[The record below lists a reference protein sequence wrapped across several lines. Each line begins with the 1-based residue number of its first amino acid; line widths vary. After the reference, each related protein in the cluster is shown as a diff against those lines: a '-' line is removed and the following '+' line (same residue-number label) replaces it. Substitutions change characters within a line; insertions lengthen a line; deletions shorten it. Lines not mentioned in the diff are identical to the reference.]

1 MKRNEGIQALR
12 GVAIILIVLSHYN
25 AVLGVFPWASS
36 FGAIGVDIFVV
47 ISGFLSYALSQKF
60 ERVSVR
66 KRIKITQSKIKKFY
80 GMHIAVEIFMLI
92 LFCVNQ
98 CIYGVNWL
106 EIMAT
111 AVGIVAAT
119 FLLQSYVPIR
129 KVYYALNGVA
139 WYLSDSVWFYFI
151 APIVNYWIFNLNNR
165 SKWELFKRIA
175 LLYVTQGILIAITSF
190 LVRGNYKVLHALFY
204 VSPFF
209 RGIEF
214 VIGSLVGA
222 LYKIIKENSNS
233 KGLNAK
239 KWTLYEV
246 MSLISLMVIC
256 GGINNVKAE
265 FGFIIAI
272 PIACA
277 LVLTFAL
284 SIGKVSKLVNNL
296 LFIKIGDISFEIFI
310 THFTVL
316 SYLEFINRNFAH
328 FGMQTLLAIALIL
341 IFGVALITKKM
352 RQEGAKYETAYRQKL

>member
-12 GVAIILIVLSHYN
+12 GIAIILIVLSHYN

-47 ISGFLSYALSQKF
+47 ISGFLSYVLSQKF

-66 KRIKITQSKIKKFY
+66 KRIEITRYKIKKFY
-80 GMHIAVEIFMLI
+80 GMHIAMEAFMLI

-111 AVGIVAAT
+111 AVGIIAAM
-119 FLLQSYVPIR
+119 FLLQSFVPIR

-151 APIVNYWIFNLNNR
+151 APVVNCWIHNLKNR
-165 SKWELFKRIA
+165 SKWELIKRIA
-175 LLYVTQGILIAITSF
+175 FLYVTQGILIATTSF

-222 LYKIIKENSNS
+222 LYKIIKENS

-246 MSLISLMVIC
+246 MSLISLIAIC

-272 PIACA
+272 PVACA

-284 SIGKVSKLVNNL
+284 SIGNLSKLVSNL
-296 LFIKIGDISFEIFI
+296 LLIKIGDISFEIFI
-310 THFTVL
+310 THFTAL
-316 SYLEFINRNFAH
+316 SYLEFINQNFAH
-328 FGMQTLLAIALIL
+328 FGMLPLLVIAFIL
-341 IFGVALITKKM
+341 IFGVALITKKI
-352 RQEGAKYETAYRQKL
+352 RQEGARK

>member
-12 GVAIILIVLSHYN
+12 GIAIILIVLSHYN

-47 ISGFLSYALSQKF
+47 ISGFLSYVLSQKF

-66 KRIKITQSKIKKFY
+66 KRIEITRYKIKKFY
-80 GMHIAVEIFMLI
+80 GMHIAMEAFMLI

-111 AVGIVAAT
+111 AVGIIAAM
-119 FLLQSYVPIR
+119 FLLQSFVPIR

-139 WYLSDSVWFYFI
+139 WYLSDSVWFYFV
-151 APIVNYWIFNLNNR
+151 APVVNCWIHNLKNP
-165 SKWELFKRIA
+165 SKWELIKRIA
-175 LLYVTQGILIAITSF
+175 FLYVTQGILIATTSF
-190 LVRGNYKVLHALFY
+190 LVRGNYKVLHAFFY

-222 LYKIIKENSNS
+222 LYKIIKKNS

-246 MSLISLMVIC
+246 MSLISLIAIC

-272 PIACA
+272 PVACA

-284 SIGKVSKLVNNL
+284 SIGKLSKLVSNL

-310 THFTVL
+310 THFTAL
-316 SYLEFINRNFAH
+316 SYLEFINQNFAH
-328 FGMQTLLAIALIL
+328 FGMLPLLVIAFIL
-341 IFGVALITKKM
+341 IFGVALITKKI
-352 RQEGAKYETAYRQKL
+352 RQEGARK